1 MIKFI
6 NIKRGEK
13 MANIIPKMYQKSIY
27 TINYENLKNKKIKCL
42 LFDLD
47 NTCVGYHE
55 KEPNKDLKELFQKLT
70 KMGFKIIIFSNAT
83 SKRLAPFSK
92 LNVVLHPS
100 SKKPLKGNFEKILK
114 QYHYQKNEVCIIG
127 DQLFTDILGG
137 NRVGI
142 KTCLVTPM
150 TNEDFIVTKI
160 FRATEELVFKKL
172 AKKNI
177 LVKGEYYE

>member
-1 MIKFI
+1 MK
-6 NIKRGEK
+6 NL
-13 MANIIPKMYQKSIY
+13 IPNMYQESIY
-27 TINYENLKNKKIKCL
+27 TINYGELKKQGIKCL

-47 NTCVGYHE
+47 NTCVGYYE
-55 KEPNKDLKELFQKLT
+55 KNPTKKLKVLFKRLAN
-70 KMGFKIIIFSNAT
+70 MGFKIVIFSNALP
-83 SKRLAPFSK
+83 KRLEPFNE
-92 LNVVLHPS
+92 LGVVLHPT
-100 SKKPLKGNFEKILK
+100 SKKPLKKSFQKILTNYEYK
-114 QYHYQKNEVCIIG
+114 TNEVCIIG

-142 KTCLVTPM
+142 KTCLVSPL